1 MSDSDS
7 NSETEIPHP
16 GDKIKELSP
25 TGAIKLKSGAGLL
38 RIGEYWFR
46 VHKGRIAT
54 LEYDSPEKARDASG
68 RIKGASRP
76 ESSQQNKNYNLHL
89 KNGNGLKKEDGKWF
103 QVNEQGERLTH
114 KFEDPYDAVQ
124 AEVYMPK

>member
-1 MSDSDS
+1 MSDSELEPK
-7 NSETEIPHP
+7 SEVPHP
-16 GDKIKELSP
+16 GEKIKDFSP
-25 TGAIKLKSGAGLL
+25 TGAIKLKSGDGLL

-54 LEYDSPEKARDASG
+54 LEYKSPEEARDASG

-76 ESSQQNKNYNLHL
+76 EAGQQNKNYLLHL
-89 KNGNGLKKEDGKWF
+89 KNGNGLKKEDEKWF

-124 AEVYMPK
+124 AEVYKPK